1 MLTAKVHFV
10 FVKPILKNI
19 KIYNNNLYN
28 KQKNLPI
35 IWIKNNFIQLSVLT
49 KEYIT
54 KIKTKKTRIL
64 RIIKTHP

>member
-1 MLTAKVHFV
+1 M
-10 FVKPILKNI
+10 LKNI

-28 KQKNLPI
+28 KQKILPI

-54 KIKTKKTRIL
+54 KIKTKKNKDFNNYKDPSVESTSKCKITKRF
-64 RIIKTHP
+64 

>member
-1 MLTAKVHFV
+1 M
-10 FVKPILKNI
+10 LKNI

-28 KQKNLPI
+28 KQKILPI

-54 KIKTKKTRIL
+54 KIKTKKQGF
-64 RIIKTHP
+64 